1 MTIDARLGALGVFAK
16 SGFFDQAVCASVRAA
31 MDRGYASPAEIYAGG
46 YLVDEGIRRTFD
58 IDVEDALVHEVQH
71 AIDTAR
77 AEVAG
82 FFGIPLTADEGPGFL
97 RYTCGGFYREHR
109 DVPPEGGEEFP
120 RRISVVVFLTTAG
133 EECEGGS
140 LRLYSPDAVDI
151 APRAGMLVAFPSDTP
166 HEVLPVTAG
175 VRDAIVDWF
184 Y

>member
-1 MTIDARLGALGVFAK
+1 MFVRPEFWGPEDCRRL
-16 SGFFDQAVCASVRAA
+16 RAA
-31 MDRGYASPAEIYAGG
+31 MDRAPASPAEVYADGFH
-46 YLVDEGIRRTFD
+46 VDESARRAF
-58 IDVEDALVHEVQH
+58 DVEVEEALVLEVQR

-77 AEVAG
+77 AEVAR
-82 FFGIPLTADEGPGFL
+82 FFDIPLTADEGPGFL

-109 DVPPEGGEEFP
+109 DVAPEGDDDFP
-120 RRISVVVFLTTAG
+120 RRISLVVFLTTAG

-140 LRLYSPDAVDI
+140 LRLHCPDAVDI
-151 APRAGMLVAFPSDTP
+151 APRAGTLVAFPSDMP

>member
-1 MTIDARLGALGVFAK
+1 
-16 SGFFDQAVCASVRAA
+16 
-31 MDRGYASPAEIYAGG
+31 MDRAPASPAEVYADGFR
-46 YLVDEGIRRTFD
+46 VDESARRAFD
-58 IDVEDALVHEVQH
+58 VEVEDALVQDVQR

-77 AEVAG
+77 AEVAQ
-82 FFGIPLTADEGPGFL
+82 FFDIPLTADEGPGFL
-97 RYTCGGFYREHR
+97 RYTCGGFYREHQ
-109 DVPPEGGEEFP
+109 DVAPEGDEQFP
-120 RRISVVVFLTTAG
+120 RRISLVVFLTTAG